1 MALAHE
7 EFRNHIGR
15 GLSEANQLI
24 NIGGSGTYQSA
35 NTTVAQWKASNRT
48 QITNS
53 ASVHECDKAIVEIAN
68 RHVDNLEAM
77 GIYGNTEVAASNTT
91 GTWEAQFTAQDPT
104 FPATY
109 NGSRG

>member
-24 NIGGSGTYQSA
+24 DYTGSGTFVSA
-35 NTTVAQWKASNRT
+35 VTTVDGWKAAVRAQFALPT
-48 QITNS
+48 I
-53 ASVHECDKAIVEIAN
+53 HETDKALGEIAV
-68 RHVDNLEAM
+68 RHVENLKAM
-77 GIYGNTEVAASNTT
+77 GIYGDTEAAASNTT
-91 GTWEAQFTAQDPT
+91 STWEAQFTAQDPT

-109 NGSRG
+109 HGGRG

>member
-24 NIGGSGTYQSA
+24 NYTGSGTYQAA
-35 NTTVAQWKASNRT
+35 NTTIQQWKDSNRA
-48 QITNS
+48 QFALPSI
-53 ASVHECDKAIVEIAN
+53 HETDKALAEIAN
-68 RHVDNLEAM
+68 RHVDNLNAM
-77 GIYGNTEVAASNTT
+77 GIYGPTEVAASNTT
-91 GTWEAQFTAQDPT
+91 ATWEAQFTAQDPT

>member
-24 NIGGSGTYQSA
+24 DYVGSGTYQAA
-35 NTTVAQWKASNRT
+35 NTTIDQWKASNRA
-48 QITNS
+48 QFAS
-53 ASVHECDKAIVEIAN
+53 ATIHETDKALAEIAN
-68 RHVDNLEAM
+68 RHVDNLNAM
-77 GIYGNTEVAASNTT
+77 GIYTNTEVANSNTT
-91 GTWEAQFTAQDPT
+91 ATWEAQFTAQDPT

-109 NGSRG
+109 HGSRG